1 VVEGVFAD
9 EALACGLLRQQKQS
23 RADGAHQGYCG
34 HRLGKEQLACRRIHG
49 HVFDAA
55 LGFAFDLPEQIEMR
69 DPAEISLDVADEQ
82 VVLGH
87 HGAGHRVDG
96 GQAVFSPQARGV
108 LDRPL
113 RHVCKLGMTTPAAIF
128 GTGAMSPI
136 LAAGRSARAW
146 EESLVTVGFMTVGL
160 AIVASSIIVLWGL
173 RRAA

>member
-1 VVEGVFAD
+1 MVEGVFAD

-82 VVLGH
+82 VVLGQH
-87 HGAGHRVDG
+87 SAGHRVGG

-113 RHVCKLGMTTPAAIF
+113 RHVCKLGIDYVGSHLRDGCDVTDL
-128 GTGAMSPI
+128 G
-136 LAAGRSARAW
+136 GRPQRSGLG
-146 EESLVTVGFMTVGL
+146 EKPVTVGFMTVGL